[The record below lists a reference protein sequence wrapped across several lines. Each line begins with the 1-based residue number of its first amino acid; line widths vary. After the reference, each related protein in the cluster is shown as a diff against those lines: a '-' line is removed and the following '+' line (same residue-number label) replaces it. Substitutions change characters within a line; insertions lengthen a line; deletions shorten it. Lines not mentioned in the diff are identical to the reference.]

1 MIDIISHLFVFK
13 HIFCSTY
20 TYIYIYIYIY
30 ILLLLLSDLGN
41 AKVIVEAVLLIET
54 ITHLLT

>member
-1 MIDIISHLFVFK
+1 ML
-13 HIFCSTY
+13 Y
-20 TYIYIYIYIY
+20 ALQYIYIYIY

-54 ITHLLT
+54 ITPLLT